1 MTSCFRRRDWLGPW
15 ERTEPA
21 MNLKKV
27 LILAVVG
34 AGVIAVVIANV
45 IMSYEASTDVEVTR
59 LKRGEIVEKVSGPG
73 IIYAE
78 SSVKISS
85 SVMGRIVDLPVREG
99 DRVGEGDVLLRIDP
113 SQYEANLNRAEAAH
127 RAALARLELAR
138 ARLGDAQAEYDRGVR
153 LHERNLVS
161 ERDLEL
167 ARTTLAVSDAEA
179 QAAGEAASE
188 AAATLSAA
196 RDDLDKTVIASPIE
210 GTVTSL
216 NAEQG
221 EIVITGTMNNPGTV
235 IMTISN
241 LNGMEV
247 RAEIDETDVAKVR
260 PGQSVEISVDAFTD
274 TTLSGTVSVVGS
286 SSSLAKGYT
295 PSPEE
300 RSTFDVRVRIEDSLP
315 GLRPGMTTTVDIVT
329 ATADS
334 VYYVPL
340 QALVLR
346 EVGEDDEKKEHEGV
360 FTVEKGRSRFRPVST
375 GISDDMNIEIFEDL
389 GDDIPII
396 VGPFK
401 TLRDLEDSTKVK
413 IVKERDD
420 LS

>member
-1 MTSCFRRRDWLGPW
+1 
-15 ERTEPA
+15 

-27 LILAVVG
+27 LILAAVGVAVV
-34 AGVIAVVIANV
+34 AIVIANV
-45 IMSYEASTDVEVTR
+45 ITSYEDTTDVEVAR
-59 LKRGEIVEKVSGPG
+59 LKRGNITEKVSGPG

-85 SVMGRIVDLPVREG
+85 SVMGRIVDLPASEG
-99 DRVGEGDVLLRIDP
+99 DRVSEGDILLRIDP

-127 RAALARLELAR
+127 RAALARLELSR
-138 ARLGDAQAEYDRGVR
+138 ARLEDARAEYDRGVR
-153 LHERNLVS
+153 LHERSLVS

-167 ARTTLAVSDAEA
+167 ARTTLAVSDAESE
-179 QAAGEAASE
+179 AAAEAASE
-188 AAATLSAA
+188 AAATLRAV

-216 NAEQG
+216 NVEEG

-235 IMTISN
+235 LMTISN

-260 PGQSVEISVDAFTD
+260 PGQTVEISVDAFAD

-300 RSTFDVRVRIEDSLP
+300 RSTFDVRVRIADSLP

-329 ATADS
+329 ATADR
-334 VYYVPL
+334 VPYVPL

-346 EVGEDDEKKEHEGV
+346 ELGEGEDKQEHEGV
-360 FTVEKGRSRFRPVST
+360 FTVEDGRSNFVPVST
-375 GISDDMNIEIFEDL
+375 GISDDMNIQIFESL
-389 GDDIPII
+389 GEDVPI
-396 VGPFK
+396 VTGPFK

>member
-1 MTSCFRRRDWLGPW
+1 
-15 ERTEPA
+15 

-27 LILAVVG
+27 LILG
-34 AGVIAVVIANV
+34 GVAVVIVAVVIVNV
-45 IMSYEASTDVEVTR
+45 IISYEASTDVEVTR
-59 LKRGEIVEKVSGPG
+59 LKHGEIVEKISGPG

-85 SVMGRIVDLPVREG
+85 SVMGRIVGLPVMEG

-113 SQYEANLNRAEAAH
+113 SKYDANLNRAAAAH

-138 ARLGDAQAEYDRGVR
+138 ARLQDARAELDRGVS
-153 LHERNLVS
+153 LHERSLIS
-161 ERDLEL
+161 ERDLEV
-167 ARTTLAVSDAEA
+167 ARTTLAVSEAEA
-179 QAAGEAASE
+179 DAAAESAGE
-188 AAATLSAA
+188 AAATLRAA
-196 RDDLDKTVIASPIE
+196 RDDLEKTVIASPIE

-216 NAEQG
+216 NIEEG

-235 IMTISN
+235 LMTISN
-241 LNGMEV
+241 LSGMEV
-247 RAEIDETDVAKVR
+247 RAEIDETDVARVR
-260 PGQSVEISVDAFTD
+260 PGQPVEISVDAFAD

-329 ATADS
+329 STADS
-334 VYYVPL
+334 VLSVPL

-346 EVGEDDEKKEHEGV
+346 ELGKGESKQEYEGI
-360 FTVEKGRSRFRPVST
+360 FTVKDGRSDFVPVTT
-375 GISDDMNIEIFEDL
+375 GISDDMNIEIFETL
-389 GDDIPII
+389 GEDIQI
-396 VGPFK
+396 VIGPFR

>member
-1 MTSCFRRRDWLGPW
+1 
-15 ERTEPA
+15 
-21 MNLKKV
+21 MNRKKV
-27 LILAVVG
+27 LLLAIVG
-34 AGVIAVVIANV
+34 AVIVVVIIANV
-45 IMSYEASTDVEVTR
+45 IVTYEESTDVEVTR
-59 LKRGEIVEKVSGPG
+59 LKYGEIIEKVSGPG

-85 SVMGRIVDLPVREG
+85 SVMGRIVDLPVSEG
-99 DRVGEGDVLLRIDP
+99 DGVGEGDILLRIDP

-127 RAALARLELAR
+127 RAALARLDLAR
-138 ARLGDAQAEYDRGVR
+138 ARLEDARAEYKRDVR
-153 LHERNLVS
+153 LHERELVS

-167 ARTTLAVSDAEA
+167 AGTTLTVSEAEA
-179 QAAGEAASE
+179 QAAAENASE
-188 AAATLSAA
+188 AAATLRAA
-196 RDDLDKTVIASPIE
+196 RDDLEKTVIASPIE
-210 GTVTSL
+210 GTVTTL
-216 NAEQG
+216 NVEEG

-235 IMTISN
+235 LMTISN

-247 RAEIDETDVAKVR
+247 RVEIDETDVAKVR
-260 PGQSVEISVDAFTD
+260 PGQPVEINVDAFND
-274 TTLSGTVSVVGS
+274 TTLTGTVSVVGS

-295 PSPEE
+295 PSPQE

-334 VYYVPL
+334 VPYVPL

-346 EVGEDDEKKEHEGV
+346 ELGKGDDRQEFEGV
-360 FTVEKGRSRFRPVST
+360 FTVREGRSDFVPVST
-375 GISDDMNIEIFEDL
+375 GISDDMNIQILESPGEDV
-389 GDDIPII
+389 PI
-396 VGPFK
+396 VTGPFK
-401 TLRDLEDSTKVK
+401 TLRDLEDSTRVK

>member
-1 MTSCFRRRDWLGPW
+1 
-15 ERTEPA
+15 
-21 MNLKKV
+21 MNLKKI

-34 AGVIAVVIANV
+34 VVVIVVVIANV
-45 IMSYEASTDVEVTR
+45 ITSYEASTDVEVTR
-59 LKRGEIVEKVSGPG
+59 LKRGNIVEKVSGPG

-85 SVMGRIVDLPVREG
+85 SVMGRIVELPVREG
-99 DRVGEGDVLLRIDP
+99 DSVDRGDVLVRIDP
-113 SQYEANLNRAEAAH
+113 SQYEANHHRAEAAH
-127 RAALARLELAR
+127 RAALARLDLAR
-138 ARLGDAQAEYDRGVR
+138 ARLQEAQAEFDRDVS
-153 LHERNLVS
+153 LHGRSLIS
-161 ERDLEL
+161 QRDLDL
-167 ARTTLAVSDAEA
+167 AQTTLAVSEAEA
-179 QAAGEAASE
+179 DAAAESVRE
-188 AAATLSAA
+188 AAATLRAA
-196 RDDLDKTVIASPIE
+196 RDDLDKTVITSPIE

-216 NAEQG
+216 NVEEG
-221 EIVITGTMNNPGTV
+221 EIAITGTMNNPGTV
-235 IMTISN
+235 LMTISN
-241 LNGMEV
+241 LIGMEV

-260 PGQSVEISVDAFTD
+260 PGQAVEISVDAFPD
-274 TTLSGTVSVVGS
+274 TTLNGTVSVVGS

-300 RSTFDVRVRIEDSLP
+300 RSTFDVRVRIDDSLP

-334 VYYVPL
+334 VPYVPL

-346 EVGEDDEKKEHEGV
+346 ERGKGESRKELEGV
-360 FTVEKGRSRFRPVST
+360 FAVEDGRSRFVPVVT
-375 GISDDMNIEIFEDL
+375 GISDDMNIQIFEAVGEDT
-389 GDDIPII
+389 PI
-396 VGPFK
+396 VTGPFK

>member
-1 MTSCFRRRDWLGPW
+1 
-15 ERTEPA
+15 

-34 AGVIAVVIANV
+34 AAVIVVIIVNV
-45 IMSYEASTDVEVTR
+45 IMTYEESTDVEVTR
-59 LKRGEIVEKVSGPG
+59 LKHGKIVEKVSGPG

-99 DRVGEGDVLLRIDP
+99 DRVSEGDVLLGIDP
-113 SQYEANLNRAEAAH
+113 SQYEANVNRAEAAH

-138 ARLGDAQAEYDRGVR
+138 ARLQDARAEYDRGVR
-153 LHERNLVS
+153 LHERDLLS

-167 ARTTLAVSDAEA
+167 ARTTFTVSEAEA
-179 QAAGEAASE
+179 QAAAESASE
-188 AAATLSAA
+188 AAATLRAA

-216 NAEQG
+216 NVEEG

-235 IMTISN
+235 LMTISN

-260 PGQSVEISVDAFTD
+260 PGQSVEISVDAFAD
-274 TTLSGTVSVVGS
+274 TVLSGTVSVVGS

-295 PSPEE
+295 PSPQE

-334 VYYVPL
+334 VLYVPL
-340 QALVLR
+340 QSLVLR
-346 EVGEDDEKKEHEGV
+346 ELGEGEDRQEHEGV
-360 FTVEKGRSRFRPVST
+360 FTVRDGRSDFAPVST
-375 GISDDMNIEIFEDL
+375 GISDDKNIQIFEALGEDL
-389 GDDIPII
+389 P
-396 VGPFK
+396 VVTGPFK

>member
-1 MTSCFRRRDWLGPW
+1 
-15 ERTEPA
+15 

-27 LILAVVG
+27 LILGGVGVVI
-34 AGVIAVVIANV
+34 VAVVIVNV
-45 IMSYEASTDVEVTR
+45 IMSYEASTDVEVAR
-59 LKRGEIVEKVSGPG
+59 LKHGEIVEKVSGPG

-85 SVMGRIVDLPVREG
+85 SVMGRIVGLPVMEG
-99 DRVGEGDVLLRIDP
+99 DRVGEGDVLIRIDP
-113 SQYEANLNRAEAAH
+113 SQYDANVNRAEAAH
-127 RAALARLELAR
+127 RAALARLELAL
-138 ARLGDAQAEYDRGVR
+138 ARLQDARAEFDRGVS
-153 LHERNLVS
+153 LHERSLIS

-167 ARTTLAVSDAEA
+167 VRTTLAVSEAEA
-179 QAAGEAASE
+179 DAAAESAGE
-188 AAATLSAA
+188 AAATLRAA
-196 RDDLDKTVIASPIE
+196 RDDLEKTVIASPIE

-216 NAEQG
+216 NVEEG

-235 IMTISN
+235 LMTISN
-241 LNGMEV
+241 LSGMEV
-247 RAEIDETDVAKVR
+247 RAEIDETDVARVR
-260 PGQSVEISVDAFTD
+260 PGQPVEISVDAFAD
-274 TTLSGTVSVVGS
+274 TTLSGIVSVVGS

-300 RSTFDVRVRIEDSLP
+300 RSTFDVRVRIESSLP

-329 ATADS
+329 STADS
-334 VYYVPL
+334 VLSVPL

-346 EVGEDDEKKEHEGV
+346 ELGKGESRQEYEGI
-360 FTVEKGRSRFRPVST
+360 FTVKDGRSDFVPVNT
-375 GISDDMNIEIFEDL
+375 GISDDMNIEIFETL
-389 GDDIPII
+389 EKDIPIVI
-396 VGPFK
+396 GPFR

>member
-1 MTSCFRRRDWLGPW
+1 
-15 ERTEPA
+15 

-27 LILAVVG
+27 LILAAVG
-34 AGVIAVVIANV
+34 AVIITVVIANV
-45 IMSYEASTDVEVTR
+45 IMSYEAGTDVEVTR
-59 LKRGEIVEKVSGPG
+59 LKHGKIVEKVSGPG

-85 SVMGRIVDLPVREG
+85 SVMGRIVDLPVKEG
-99 DRVGEGDVLLRIDP
+99 DRVSKGNVLLRIDP
-113 SQYEANLNRAEAAH
+113 SQYGANLNRAEAAH

-138 ARLGDAQAEYDRGVR
+138 ARLLDAQAEYDRGVR
-153 LHERNLVS
+153 LHERSLVS

-167 ARTTLAVSDAEA
+167 ARTTLTVSEAET
-179 QAAGEAASE
+179 AAAAETAGE
-188 AAATLSAA
+188 AAATLRAA

-216 NAEQG
+216 NVEQG

-235 IMTISN
+235 LMTISN
-241 LNGMEV
+241 LGAMEV
-247 RAEIDETDVAKVR
+247 RAEIDETDVAKVG
-260 PGQSVEISVDAFTD
+260 PAQTVEISVDAFSD

-334 VYYVPL
+334 VLYVPL

-346 EVGEDDEKKEHEGV
+346 ELGEGEGKREYEGV
-360 FTVEKGRSRFRPVST
+360 FTVKDGRSDFVPVST
-375 GISDDMNIEIFEDL
+375 GISDDMNIQIFESL
-389 GDDIPII
+389 GEDVPIVI
-396 VGPFK
+396 GPFK

>member
-1 MTSCFRRRDWLGPW
+1 
-15 ERTEPA
+15 

-27 LILAVVG
+27 LILGGVGVVI
-34 AGVIAVVIANV
+34 VAVVIVNV
-45 IMSYEASTDVEVTR
+45 IMSYEASTDVEVAR
-59 LKRGEIVEKVSGPG
+59 LKHGEIVEKVSGPG

-85 SVMGRIVDLPVREG
+85 SVMGRIVGLPVMEG
-99 DRVGEGDVLLRIDP
+99 DRVGEGDVLIRIDP
-113 SQYEANLNRAEAAH
+113 SQYDANVNRAEAAH

-138 ARLGDAQAEYDRGVR
+138 ARLQDARAEFDRGVS
-153 LHERNLVS
+153 LHERSLIS

-167 ARTTLAVSDAEA
+167 VRTTLAVSEAEA
-179 QAAGEAASE
+179 DAAAESAGE
-188 AAATLSAA
+188 AAATLRAA
-196 RDDLDKTVIASPIE
+196 RDDLEKTVIASPIE

-216 NAEQG
+216 NVEEG

-235 IMTISN
+235 LMTISN
-241 LNGMEV
+241 LSGMEV
-247 RAEIDETDVAKVR
+247 RAEIDETDVARVR
-260 PGQSVEISVDAFTD
+260 PGQPVEISVDAFAD
-274 TTLSGTVSVVGS
+274 TTLSGIVSVVGS

-300 RSTFDVRVRIEDSLP
+300 RSTFDVRVRIESSLP

-329 ATADS
+329 STADS
-334 VYYVPL
+334 VLSVPL

-346 EVGEDDEKKEHEGV
+346 ELGKGESRQEYEGI
-360 FTVEKGRSRFRPVST
+360 FTVKDGRSDFVPVNT
-375 GISDDMNIEIFEDL
+375 GISDDMNIEIFETL
-389 GDDIPII
+389 EKDIPIVI
-396 VGPFK
+396 GPFR

>member
-1 MTSCFRRRDWLGPW
+1 
-15 ERTEPA
+15 
-21 MNLKKV
+21 MNLKKI
-27 LILAVVG
+27 LILAGVG
-34 AGVIAVVIANV
+34 AAVIAVVIVNV
-45 IMSYEASTDVEVTR
+45 IVSYEPSTDVEVTHT
-59 LKRGEIVEKVSGPG
+59 KRGEIVEQISGPG

-78 SSVKISS
+78 SAVKISS

-99 DRVGEGDVLLRIDP
+99 DRVDYGQVLLRIDP
-113 SQYEANLNRAEAAH
+113 SQYEASLNRSEAAH

-138 ARLGDAQAEYDRGVR
+138 ARLQDARAELDRGVS
-153 LHERNLVS
+153 LYERGLIS

-167 ARTTLAVSDAEA
+167 ARTTLAVSEAEVK
-179 QAAGEAASE
+179 AAGETAGE
-188 AAATLSAA
+188 AAATLRAA
-196 RDDLDKTVIASPIE
+196 RDDLEKTVITAPIG

-216 NAEQG
+216 NVEQG

-235 IMTISN
+235 LMTISN
-241 LNGMEV
+241 LNSMEV
-247 RAEIDETDVAKVR
+247 RAEIDETDVARVR
-260 PGQSVEISVDAFTD
+260 PGQEVEISVDAFID
-274 TTLSGTVSVVGS
+274 TTLGGIVSVVGS

-300 RSTFDVRVRIEDSLP
+300 RSTFDVRVRIGDALP

-329 ATADS
+329 STEDS
-334 VYYVPL
+334 ALYVPL

-346 EVGEDDEKKEHEGV
+346 ELGEGNDKQEYEGI
-360 FTVEKGRSRFRPVST
+360 FTVKDGRSHFVPVTT
-375 GISDDMNIEIFEDL
+375 GISDDTNIEILEDL
-389 GDDIPII
+389 GQDVPVII
-396 VGPFK
+396 GPFK